1 MTPTGFLRISAICV
15 PTSIGNPRRNRESI
29 ESALQITADSD
40 IVLFGELT
48 LSGYTCGE
56 LFLQSTLLESCRQE
70 LFQLCKSVNQ
80 ERIVVVG
87 VPWVH
92 ASKLY
97 NCAAIIWNNTLL
109 GLVPKQHLP
118 TYQEFYEG
126 RWFQSG
132 SGISESLKVPEQTSP
147 VPFGADLLFE
157 CGTATIGIE
166 ICEDLWVPVPP
177 SSIQTIAGANVC
189 LNLSAS
195 NETVGKASYR
205 QRLVAAQSGRCN
217 VAYAYASVGPTES
230 TTDLVFGAHCMIA
243 ENGSLLAESQRIGT
257 GLLLHTNKSASV
269 ISSIATADIDLG
281 RIEHDRRMT
290 GTMHQT
296 NFSVPPFRKIS
307 CPLPMVS
314 RPLKRFVDPRPFVP
328 SDPKQLAERCA
339 EVFEI
344 QVAALAK
351 RIGSLPNSTPLT
363 IGVSGG
369 LDSTLALLVAARMF
383 DATRFDKSRLMG
395 LTMPGFGTSSKTK
408 NNAVDL
414 MRCLGIKSEIIDIRA
429 SCLEIFRNL
438 GHHPFGVDCRDH
450 TIESLQ
456 HELEQLPESN
466 RNDLVFENVQA
477 RMRTLLL
484 MSRGFVI
491 GTGDLSEGALG
502 WSTYNA
508 DHMSMYN
515 VNCSV
520 PKTLVRFLVEF
531 VANHEYSSTANGDS
545 RIRQILLDIAAT
557 PISPELLPLAK
568 DKSVSQATE
577 DTVGPYE
584 LHDFFLYHFVRSGA
598 SRAKILELAT
608 NAQFS
613 VNYPA
618 ATIESWL
625 KVFFKRFFQSQYK
638 RTCVPDGPK
647 VGTVS
652 LSPRGDW
659 RMPSDADPELWR

>member
-15 PTSIGNPRRNRESI
+15 PTSIANPKRNREAI
-29 ESALQITADSD
+29 ENAIQITADSD
-40 IVLFGELT
+40 ILLFGELT

-56 LFLQSTLLESCRQE
+56 LFLQSTLLDSCRHE
-70 LFQLCKSVNQ
+70 LFQLCKSVNH
-80 ERIVVVG
+80 ERLVVVG
-87 VPWVH
+87 TPWVH

-97 NCAAIIWNNTLL
+97 NCAAIIWNHTLL

-132 SGISESLKVPEQTSP
+132 SGVSELLTLPEQAAE
-147 VPFGADLLFE
+147 VPFGPDLLFE
-157 CGTATIGIE
+157 CGAATIGVE

-243 ENGSLLAESQRIGT
+243 ENGSLLEESKRIGT
-257 GLLLHTNKSASV
+257 GLQLHATKTETA
-269 ISSIATADIDLG
+269 ISSMATADVDLG
-281 RIEHDRRMT
+281 RLEHDRRMT

-296 NFSVPPFRKIS
+296 NISIPEFRKVS
-307 CPLPMVS
+307 FHLPTVS

-328 SDPKQLAERCA
+328 SDPKKLAERCA

-351 RIGSLPNSTPLT
+351 RICSLSDSTPLT

-383 DATRFDKSRLMG
+383 DSTRFEKSRLLG
-395 LTMPGFGTSSKTK
+395 LTMPGFGTSTKTK
-408 NNAVDL
+408 NNAIEL
-414 MRCLGIKSEIIDIRA
+414 MRCLGIKSESIDIRA

-438 GHHPFGVDCRDH
+438 GHRPFGIDCRGH
-450 TIESLQ
+450 SIESLQ
-456 HELEQLPESN
+456 HELEQLPDSN
-466 RNDLVFENVQA
+466 RHDLVFENVQA

-531 VANHEYSSTANGDS
+531 VANHEYASMENGDN

-598 SRAKILELAT
+598 PRAKILELASE
-608 NAQFS
+608 AAFS
-613 VNYPA
+613 VNYSQ

-625 KVFFKRFFQSQYK
+625 TVFFKRFFQAQYK
-638 RTCVPDGPK
+638 RSCVPDGPK

-659 RMPSDADPELWR
+659 RMPSDADPELWQ

>member
-15 PTSIGNPRRNRESI
+15 STAIGNPQRNREMI
-29 ESALQITADSD
+29 EMAIHRETESD
-40 IVLFGELT
+40 VLLFGELT

-56 LFLQSTLLESCRQE
+56 LFLQSSLLESCRRE
-70 LFQLCKSVNQ
+70 LFRLCQSVSHRQL
-80 ERIVVVG
+80 VVIG
-87 VPWVH
+87 TPWVH

-97 NCAAIIWNNTLL
+97 NCAAVIWNQKLI
-109 GLVPKQHLP
+109 GLIPKQHLP

-132 SGISESLKVPEQTSP
+132 SGISEDLSLPEQSEQ
-147 VPFGADLLFE
+147 VPFGPDLLFD
-157 CGTATIGIE
+157 CGQARIGIE
-166 ICEDLWVPVPP
+166 VCEDLWVPIPP
-177 SSIQTIAGANVC
+177 SSVQTIAGANVC

-195 NETVGKASYR
+195 NETVGKATYR
-205 QRLVAAQSGRCN
+205 QRLVVTQSGRCN
-217 VAYAYASVGPTES
+217 SAYAYASVGPTES
-230 TTDLVFGAHCMIA
+230 TTDLVFGGHCMIA
-243 ENGSLLAESQRIGT
+243 ENGSLLAESRRVGT
-257 GLLLHTNKSASV
+257 GLPLHTNSDSAT
-269 ISSIATADIDLG
+269 IHSIATADIDLG

-290 GTMHQT
+290 GTMHQG
-296 NFSVPPFRKIS
+296 NLALPRFRSVTVELPSVTRK
-307 CPLPMVS
+307 
-314 RPLKRFVDPRPFVP
+314 LKRYVDPRPFVP
-328 SDPKQLAERCA
+328 SDSRQLAERCA

-351 RIGSLPNSTPLT
+351 RMSTLPNHTPLS

-369 LDSTLALLVAARMF
+369 LDSTLALLVAAKMF
-383 DATRFDKSRLMG
+383 DSTQFDKSRLTG

-408 NNAVDL
+408 SNALDL
-414 MRCLGIKSEIIDIRA
+414 MNCLGIKSEVIDIRL

-438 GHHPFGVDCRDH
+438 GHRPFGIDCQGH
-450 TIESLQ
+450 TVESLQ
-456 HELEQLPESN
+456 HELEQLPENN
-466 RNDLVFENVQA
+466 RSDLVFENVQA

-531 VANHEYSSTANGDS
+531 VANHEYAEGDNNAV
-545 RIRQILLDIAAT
+545 RARQVLLDIAAT

-598 SRAKILELAT
+598 SRAKLLELAANATFST
-608 NAQFS
+608 NYSAE
-613 VNYPA
+613 
-618 ATIESWL
+618 TIESWL
-625 KVFFKRFFQSQYK
+625 TVFFKRFFQSQYK
-638 RTCVPDGPK
+638 RSCVPDGPK

-659 RMPSDADPELWR
+659 RMPSDADPKLWL